1 MATTNST
8 EPRLLWSSA
17 HGRSAPPA
25 LAAYGAQAASV
36 CGAIGDADPTVVFI
50 DCVDADVDPGA
61 EVGKWRRGHGSTP
74 YLVPVVGS
82 ASAQIIVSLISA
94 GANDVAGHG
103 DLLYPDAIVDRSRNE
118 AKLMHLAKS
127 CAGGADWLQRTAD
140 SISSPVFFKDAA
152 GAYTGCNEAFERRLG
167 RDRRHLAGKTV
178 YDIAPS
184 DLALVYQQADLAL
197 ASRGGVQIYATGLP
211 KPSGEVGLV
220 RFYKSVISDGANVAG
235 IVGTVHDIGSSM
247 AEEEIQEA
255 LRELLHHANAHAAEA
270 LRADARADADRMLLA
285 RIARKDAP
293 ALAQLHRQ
301 YARRLTR
308 FLNRMTWSS
317 HMIDEVVND
326 VFLVVWN
333 KAADF
338 RGDAS
343 VSTWL
348 MGIAYRCACQAIRS
362 EHRFAN
368 TLPLSYEQHLAA
380 LQYSHDY
387 EGADLLTKAMA
398 QLPVDQQLAM
408 SLSFLFGHSTEEVAA
423 ITRSTESAVKAR
435 IRRARERLRE
445 IIGHFG

>member
-1 MATTNST
+1 MATTSSM
-8 EPRLLWSSA
+8 EPRLLWASA
-17 HGRSAPPA
+17 HGRSAPAA
-25 LAAYGAQAASV
+25 LATYGAQAVPAGSID
-36 CGAIGDADPTVVFI
+36 AADPTVVFI
-50 DCVDADVDPGA
+50 DCVDADAQA
-61 EVGKWRRGHGSTP
+61 ELSKWRSSHGTAP
-74 YLVPVVGS
+74 YLVPVVKN
-82 ASAQIIVSLISA
+82 ASPQIVVSLVTH
-94 GANDVAGHG
+94 GANDVAGHE
-103 DLLYPDAIVDRSRNE
+103 DLLFPDTIVARSRDE
-118 AKLMHLAKS
+118 ARLMHLARR
-127 CAGGADWLQRTAD
+127 CAGDSDWLQRAAD
-140 SISSPVFFKDAA
+140 DLSSPIFFKDAA

-167 RDRRHLAGKTV
+167 RDRQYLTGKTV

-184 DLALVYQQADLAL
+184 DLALVYQKADLAL

-235 IVGTVHDIGSSM
+235 IVGTVHDIGSSA

-255 LRELLHHANAHAAEA
+255 LRELLHHANAHGADA
-270 LRADARADADRMLLA
+270 LRADARAGADRMLLA
-285 RIARKDAP
+285 RIARKDGA

-301 YARRLTR
+301 YASRLKR

-333 KAADF
+333 KAAEF
-338 RGDAS
+338 RGQSS

-380 LQYSHDY
+380 LHYSHDY
-387 EGADLLTKAMA
+387 EGADLLTKAMG
-398 QLPVDQQLAM
+398 QLPVDQQLVM
-408 SLSFLFGHSTEEVAA
+408 SLSYVLGHSTEEVAA
-423 ITRSTESAVKAR
+423 ITHSTESAVKAR
-435 IRRARERLRE
+435 IRRAKERLRDVIE
-445 IIGHFG
+445 QLD

>member
-8 EPRLLWSSA
+8 EPRLLWSSV
-17 HGRSAPPA
+17 HGRCAPPA
-25 LAAYGAQAASV
+25 LAPYVAQAAPDGSV
-36 CGAIGDADPTVVFI
+36 DAADPAVVFI
-50 DCVDADVDPGA
+50 DCIDADAQA
-61 EVGKWRRGHGSTP
+61 EVRKWRSGHGAAP
-74 YLVPVVGS
+74 YLVPVVKN
-82 ASAQIIVSLISA
+82 ASPQIIVSLVTH
-94 GANDVAGHG
+94 GANDVAGQE
-103 DLLYPDAIVDRSRNE
+103 DLLFPEAIVGRSRDE
-118 AKLMHLAKS
+118 ARLIHLAKS
-127 CAGGADWLQRTAD
+127 GAGDTAWLQRAAD
-140 SISSPVFFKDAA
+140 DISSPVFFKDAA

-167 RDRRHLAGKTV
+167 RDRQHLAGKTV

-197 ASRGGVQIYATGLP
+197 ASRGGVQIYATKLP
-211 KPSGEVGLV
+211 KPSGDVGLV

-235 IVGTVHDIGSSM
+235 IVGTVHDIGSAA
-247 AEEEIQEA
+247 AEEEVQEA
-255 LRELLHHANAHAAEA
+255 LRELLHQANTYGAEA

-285 RIARKDAP
+285 RIARKDAA

-301 YARRLTR
+301 YAGRLKR

-338 RGDAS
+338 RGQSS

-348 MGIAYRCACQAIRS
+348 MGIAYRCTCQAIRS

-368 TLPLSYEQHLAA
+368 TLPLSYERHLAG
-380 LQYSHDY
+380 LHYSHDY
-387 EGADLLTKAMA
+387 EGADLLTKAMG

-408 SLSFLFGHSTEEVAA
+408 SLSYVFGHSTEEVSA
-423 ITRSTESAVKAR
+423 ITHSTESAVKAR
-435 IRRARERLRE
+435 IRRAKERLRD
-445 IIGHFG
+445 IIGQLD